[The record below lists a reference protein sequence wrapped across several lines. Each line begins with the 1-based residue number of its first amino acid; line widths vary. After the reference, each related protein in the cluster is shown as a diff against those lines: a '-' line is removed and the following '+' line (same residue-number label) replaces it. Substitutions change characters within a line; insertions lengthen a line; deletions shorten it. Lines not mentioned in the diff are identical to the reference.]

1 MIDSYISTF
10 DPAMKGVL
18 TTEDINKFD
27 KETREKLLD
36 IPGEIKNDKDQ
47 VDFFCFM
54 TYVRDYAVEDFPEN
68 IKYYLST
75 SSTFTSLPADFK
87 SAQARHEVSPSVVLS

>member
-1 MIDSYISTF
+1 MIDSYISSF

-36 IPGEIKNDKDQ
+36 IPGEIKNDKD
-47 VDFFCFM
+47 
-54 TYVRDYAVEDFPEN
+54 
-68 IKYYLST
+68 
-75 SSTFTSLPADFK
+75 
-87 SAQARHEVSPSVVLS
+87 